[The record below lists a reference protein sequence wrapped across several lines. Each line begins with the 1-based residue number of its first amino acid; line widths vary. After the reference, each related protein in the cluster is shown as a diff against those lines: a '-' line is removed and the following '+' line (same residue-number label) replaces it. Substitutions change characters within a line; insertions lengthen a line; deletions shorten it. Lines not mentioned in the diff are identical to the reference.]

1 LKRSVIKTQE
11 RNLLDGFNLP
21 ELSEF
26 DPAEEKDS
34 SWLITFVDILSLLI
48 TFFVLLLSFGYVV
61 PSNTTQR
68 VTIVKAIPSQE
79 IRPEPPPIPSEK
91 ATSTQ
96 SSPKLTPLLSIPQNI
111 KDKIDVIATSTKVN
125 LVIKDDVLFAE
136 GSAELTP
143 LGRQVLDGVSQTLLQ
158 NDYPISVEGHTD
170 NIPIHSAQFPS
181 NWELSSFRATNVSR
195 YFIQRGVD
203 SKRISAVGYA
213 DTRPIAD
220 NDNAAGRA
228 LNRRVSLVIHV
239 DETSS
244 EHEASMISLPSKS
257 P

>member
-1 LKRSVIKTQE
+1 MKNADIKAQDHY
-11 RNLLDGFNLP
+11 LLGGFNFP

-34 SWLITFVDILSLLI
+34 SWLLTFVDILSLLI
-48 TFFVLLLSFGYVV
+48 TFFVLLLSFGHVI

-68 VTIVKAIPSQE
+68 VTMVKAIPSQAT
-79 IRPEPPPIPSEK
+79 RPEPLTSVPEK
-91 ATSTQ
+91 APSTQ
-96 SSPKLTPLLSIPQNI
+96 SSPKSIPLLSIPQNI

-143 LGRQVLDGVSQTLLQ
+143 LGREVLDGISQTLKQ
-158 NDYPISVEGHTD
+158 NNYPISVEGHTD
-170 NIPIHSAQFPS
+170 NIPIHTAQFPS
-181 NWELSSFRATNVSR
+181 NWELSSFRATNVAR
-195 YFIQRGVD
+195 YFIKTGVD
-203 SKRISAVGYA
+203 RKRISAVGYA

-220 NDNAAGRA
+220 NNSAAGRA

-239 DETSS
+239 NETSA
-244 EHEASMISLPSKS
+244 EHQAPMTSLPSK
-257 P
+257 